1 MMRVGKVWIM
11 AHKHRHV
18 IPGITGVEKTNEPSI
33 EDVPHGYTIYCVGTT
48 GIGCLGFSI
57 LFHNLREPIAL
68 REISAVSGDIHGRVN
83 VQKLPEGRG
92 IA

>member
-1 MMRVGKVWIM
+1 MRVGKVWTR
-11 AHKHRHV
+11 ACKHGNV
-18 IPGITGVEKTNEPSI
+18 TPGITGVEKTNEPSI

-57 LFHNLREPIAL
+57 LFHDLREPIAL
-68 REISAVSGDIHGRVN
+68 QEISAVSGDMHGR